1 MCSCGICIQRAK
13 LSSPIPLNTHQ
24 ELLDQTLT
32 SEEKMKFRCCRGL
45 IGISN
50 HNHVKFKNQP
60 PGDALTA
67 LLAPKPRNSVKSL
80 FPSTIPLRC
89 THDVIVTARI
99 RWLSL
104 SS

>member
-1 MCSCGICIQRAK
+1 MCSCGICIQRAS

-32 SEEKMKFRCCRGL
+32 SEEKMKFRCCCGL

-50 HNHVKFKNQP
+50 HNHVKFKYQP

-67 LLAPKPRNSVKSL
+67 LLAPKSSQQRQIAL
-80 FPSTIPLRC
+80 PL
-89 THDVIVTARI
+89 HYSPA
-99 RWLSL
+99 LYS
-104 SS
+104 